1 MTSLSVHG
9 MDLNISYKEI
19 HSNNIDINAI
29 SSSLVELYKKFDE
42 ENISYP
48 LNLEPIKQG
57 VNKIKFKKSLDLILP
72 DSGYILAHWYIY
84 DSAEYELSF
93 ANLPKELLYINFN
106 GNKVYPTAHLK
117 NEGFEL
123 ELQGTGDLIYEQT
136 GFFWHEKGEINSK
149 ILDVNL
155 LDLNGKYT
163 KSNKMIKEI
172 SGNIF
177 SAFSN
182 ETDDKVTNI
191 RRVILENSKT
201 SISYD
206 LFRDGEVIT
215 KTISENGVDGASVDK
230 KLSSALEANK
240 EIDIMIKDLLSQGFE
255 LINDM
260 AI

>member
-1 MTSLSVHG
+1 

-19 HSNNIDINAI
+19 GSNKIDINTI
-29 SSSLVELYKKFDE
+29 SNSLAELYKNFDE

-48 LNLEPIKQG
+48 LNLEPIKHG
-57 VNKIKFKKSLDLILP
+57 ANKIKFKKSLDLLLP
-72 DSGYILAHWYIY
+72 DFTYVLAHWYIY
-84 DSAEYELSF
+84 DSAEYEMTFS
-93 ANLPKELLYINFN
+93 NLPKELLYINFN
-106 GNKVYPTAHLK
+106 GNKVYPTSQLK
-117 NEGFEL
+117 NEGIEL
-123 ELQGTGDLIYEQT
+123 ESQGTGVLIYEQT
-136 GFFWHEKGEINSK
+136 GFFWHEKNEINSK

-163 KSNKMIKEI
+163 KTNKTIKKI
-172 SGNIF
+172 SENIF

-215 KTISENGVDGASVDK
+215 KTISENGVDGTSVDK
-230 KLSSALEANK
+230 KLSSALDANK
-240 EIDIMIKDLLSQGFE
+240 ELEIMIKDLVSQGFE